1 MKTPTAIEHLSLIE
15 ASCKFHVGIAEQYPG
30 VYPPLV
36 IAGWKSTLAA
46 VAWAQILLD
55 CTNELDAGEQRMIN
69 EIIAAWPI
77 ELLQ

>member
-1 MKTPTAIEHLSLIE
+1 
-15 ASCKFHVGIAEQYPG
+15 

>member
-1 MKTPTAIEHLSLIE
+1 MTTTEHLSLIE
-15 ASCKFHVGIAEQYPG
+15 ASCKFHVGG

-69 EIIAAWPI
+69 EILAAFPI